1 MADEKPYLFHK
12 GQSGNPSGRP
22 RMDER
27 LKERLKDLSHEAVDV
42 IEEIMRDVEAPRRD
56 RIRAA
61 EVLIERAW
69 GKAAQPIEGGF
80 TIDLRAELAARLD
93 DARGR
98 VIEGHG
104 TRIN

>member
-1 MADEKPYLFHK
+1 
-12 GQSGNPSGRP
+12 
-22 RMDER
+22 MDER
-27 LKERLKDLSHEAVDV
+27 LKERLKDLSYEAVSV
-42 IEEIMRDVEAPRRD
+42 IEEVMRDAEAPRKD
-56 RIRAA
+56 RLKAA
-61 EVLIERAW
+61 EIILERAW